1 MAVRPIWQAKS
12 DNSVADLVYV
22 GYLGGYELTISA
34 GRYTGYKDIILKRS
48 DLEALYKSLREE
60 FEKDNNA

>member
-1 MAVRPIWQAKS
+1 MVVRTIWKAKS
-12 DNSVADLVYV
+12 GNSAADLVYI

-34 GRYTGYKDIILKRS
+34 GRYTGYKDIVLKRS
-48 DLEALYKSLREE
+48 DLEVLYKSLREE